1 MENDNLNIFD
11 PSDLS
16 QKDDMLRA
24 LQSAYASVSPE
35 AERGYV
41 KRSAKTGVPVPLLR
55 AKDNRA
61 LDTPTDLSE
70 LSSPTKQL
78 LLGDPSLA
86 IIARGEEKQL
96 DAVRGVAAAGEKPL
110 EVRKSELEEQIRARG
125 YTAAQKQQLKEA
137 GFQQLP
143 SGKWLAPQV
152 KGQNLNKWNSG
163 VLLAQ
168 ALDKRRVELEEVDMP
183 LLPEWYASYNER
195 LSEPLKE
202 FMRNGSSGVI
212 PEELKLQG
220 LTEQDITKA
229 LVTDQTLMR
238 ALNTIYGT
246 AWRNYDDENLTAAIN
261 RVGTALK
268 LDVENYDLARVRER
282 GFSEGLDPMIFKDF
296 LGLASVWKALTSD
309 GTEIESLTR
318 TLNNLDKASPEELKA
333 LNDYLLEQNRNM
345 RGSTTG
351 VSLTEGV
358 LESGRFAGELFATGG
373 KSVVTRWALS
383 PLRNAG
389 FLRTAGMLLK
399 DIAKGELKRL
409 PYYLPGIVGKEI
421 NEAQTLQAFIDDD
434 GGMKAAL
441 SEKSADKFALGI
453 ANRVIDTYLTNFSER
468 TGIVLDI
475 AGTSALRK
483 AASAIPAPLLRSAIG
498 QSVRARFGEMT
509 AAKWHTLYKSFLKD
523 ANVSGV
529 YGEYAE
535 EKIDTFLKWASTS
548 IAQTLDTR
556 LGDFGVNEV
565 FGSPA
570 EEAALFGRVALTT
583 GVFKAPGVAL
593 SVRSLA
599 DTSRFIDAEKGLK
612 TAFSNMES
620 LSQSP
625 EMVAKVYRSMNLP
638 ATGHTEP
645 AKLRVLAQ
653 SEEGSDILEKLG
665 VTEEEL
671 ARAEN
676 EGSLVEIPLDKA
688 MGNLDEAQHARLM
701 DITTPADV
709 YSNATAEHL
718 REIEDKGLEAAVKER
733 EEFTKAYDE
742 ALAQLSSLGRS
753 TSEVRAAAKIL
764 GSFADYFARESG
776 MTAAEWIRNVAF
788 KKMKEADWVNET
800 GFNALYQDIPSI
812 TRPEGLLLD
821 PENEAE
827 VSRQLKDAN
836 GDITKTP
843 FFKRFFGDW
852 EKWSAPVRRPK
863 TEDSTPFTSAHNRVP
878 SLDGVKTNIA
888 QSGKKSSEV
897 SVIVDQNGKP
907 LLVYHGT
914 TAKPRFT
921 TFRRG
926 DVGYHF
932 GTKEQASNRVSEE
945 DWNNVDGYTMAPL
958 EDAGLLSGYLNLR
971 NPLYIP
977 TDFGDWHGDVVAE
990 KLSFDYDSVFPF
1002 ELTESDSEDLQRI
1015 ANLPQGMASAKM
1027 REWLIGKGFDGIVY
1041 ENTVEGDGAS
1051 YIIFSPEQFKSAD
1064 NLGTFNPA
1072 NKNMY
1077 FQGKGGRR
1085 GATVLNKDVSLEGF
1099 NDSWKATVV
1108 LFENAA
1114 DASTLVHEI
1123 EHYAVHMMECLV
1135 NSGLAT
1141 ERMAS
1146 DLRTLEEWA
1155 LREVGDAE
1163 EGFKRYRK
1171 NKGPL
1176 SKEEWL
1182 NVEMNEK
1189 IAKAFERF
1197 VMEGV
1202 APSAE
1207 LVGAFSTLK
1216 RLMTAVYKS
1225 VAALGVPVSDEVRAV
1240 FQGMLASEKAVEQ
1253 SSELME
1259 LLKEIDTGILGAN
1272 QDEIKAFRDLIG
1284 LRNDQAWAEL
1294 DAEKN
1299 RQLKE
1304 LRPVWRKE
1312 AEELVKDDPVFSAW
1326 KNAVKAGG
1334 MDFEALLE
1342 IAGEEEAL
1350 ALRDRGLTTAS
1361 GRKVK
1366 DGSYPN
1372 AKKGVHPAEIAKD
1385 FDSVEDMVLALL
1397 KSDSPYRFVESY
1409 VNESETSFVENFS
1422 MSDAALSVDAATELF
1437 ERLSATLEKLSDA
1450 KGRTL
1455 RLAELR
1461 VKVDQE
1467 IKGFT
1472 VDQIL
1477 NDRKAAKES
1486 ASHTGKLVEA
1496 IARKDYAT
1504 AFTEVTQ
1511 LRHKL
1516 ELLKHKAFAQKVIRR
1531 MDRTLK
1537 KGVKAKQGKIE
1548 GPYQEALFEIAT
1560 KFGFSRKSGDFRGKV
1575 TAAILEFNKR
1585 NPDASMEFSW
1595 FDAMEGKSFK
1605 DLLFSEVERLAP
1617 LTEFLYEEGRYLV
1630 SDAKMQE
1637 SAARKELSEKAV
1649 EELSRLTGKLHEIA
1663 EDDRVKNAALFVA
1676 NYGSKLR
1683 NIIGW
1688 STNWDENS
1696 VIKRSIYDPLMEAQS
1711 QSLTLSGEA
1720 KRKVKDALDRLAKR
1734 SSNWDLK
1741 SISDITFP
1749 EELRRRFKRYRHW
1762 DAEMVVM
1769 LCLNMGTAKNIQRMD
1784 SGYEWGDMGAEYR
1797 SRISALLS
1805 AEDWKDIQEVWNAI
1819 NDPKITSR
1827 LKTTFRN
1834 IYHYDLPME
1843 EPASFTVRTSDGA
1856 EVALAGGYLPKWYAY
1871 RPGNLNASGSTDPMK
1886 EKAALPEYR
1895 RASFTLE
1902 SLDEY
1907 NAPLDIT
1914 NSNKII
1920 SHILDVAYYVTHAE
1934 VLRKVL
1940 PVVRDGAFA
1949 SEFKYRRGAA
1959 TYNAMMK
1966 ILDNIAKPGEWME
1979 GQTAWWENFSRSLTT
1994 ALSLWGSFRTA
2005 ASQFSGTTVGLEELR
2020 DHYLDALVWFYK
2032 DTEKAKNFI
2041 YARSGFMRDRG
2052 EHFELDMKLM
2062 ADSSFKGTVKRYNSG
2077 LRKIGSFLTTQ
2088 ADMLVACPLWI
2099 AAYNK
2104 ALDATEDDVRAAAEA
2119 DEFVAKTQGGSRP
2132 IDLSTNQLD
2141 AFGRVATMFFS
2152 SSSAQA
2158 THSSALIGKMIRDK
2172 RFDLYA
2178 ITYTLAAPRVLI
2190 ALVSILFAGSDD
2202 DDDDFFKAFGKEL
2215 LTNAFSGVPVA
2226 EGVIRFFVEGDT
2238 RGLSDVTL
2246 LRAPARIVSSGRD
2259 VISSLV
2265 DGEYGRAVYRVA
2277 EAASILNGTPVT
2289 VAYDRII
2296 RYAEDWT
2303 DKDLPLDFK
2312 EDVGIKKANNR
2323 KDNK

>member
-11 PSDLS
+11 PSDPS

-70 LSSPTKQL
+70 LSPSTKQL
-78 LLGDPSLA
+78 LLENPSLA

-96 DAVRGVAAAGEKPL
+96 DAVRGVAAAAEKPL

-163 VLLAQ
+163 ILLAQ

-238 ALNTIYGT
+238 ALNAVYGT

-268 LDVENYDLARVRER
+268 LPVENYDLARVRER

-373 KSVVTRWALS
+373 ESAVTRWALS
-383 PLRNAG
+383 PLLNAG

-441 SEKSADKFALGI
+441 SEKSADEFSLGI

-483 AASAIPAPLLRSAIG
+483 AASVIPAPLLRSAIG
-498 QSVRARFGEMT
+498 RSVRARFGEMT

-523 ANVSGV
+523 ANISGV

-788 KKMKEADWVNET
+788 KKMKEADWVKEHEQ
-800 GFNALYQDIPSI
+800 G
-812 TRPEGLLLD
+812 
-821 PENEAE
+821 
-827 VSRQLKDAN
+827 
-836 GDITKTP
+836 
-843 FFKRFFGDW
+843 
-852 EKWSAPVRRPK
+852 APTQK
-863 TEDSTPFTSAHNRVP
+863 
-878 SLDGVKTNIA
+878 
-888 QSGKKSSEV
+888 
-897 SVIVDQNGKP
+897 
-907 LLVYHGT
+907 
-914 TAKPRFT
+914 KPR
-921 TFRRG
+921 RG
-926 DVGYHF
+926 I
-932 GTKEQASNRVSEE
+932 TS
-945 DWNNVDGYTMAPL
+945 
-958 EDAGLLSGYLNLR
+958 
-971 NPLYIP
+971 
-977 TDFGDWHGDVVAE
+977 
-990 KLSFDYDSVFPF
+990 
-1002 ELTESDSEDLQRI
+1002 
-1015 ANLPQGMASAKM
+1015 
-1027 REWLIGKGFDGIVY
+1027 
-1041 ENTVEGDGAS
+1041 
-1051 YIIFSPEQFKSAD
+1051 
-1064 NLGTFNPA
+1064 
-1072 NKNMY
+1072 
-1077 FQGKGGRR
+1077 
-1085 GATVLNKDVSLEGF
+1085 LNKDVNLEGF

-1123 EHYAVHMMECLV
+1123 EHYAVHMMKCLI
-1135 NSGLAT
+1135 NSGFAT

-1163 EGFKRYRK
+1163 EGFKRYHK

-1253 SSELME
+1253 SSELTE

-1334 MDFEALLE
+1334 MDFEDLLE
-1342 IAGEEEAL
+1342 ITGEKEAL
-1350 ALRDRGLTTAS
+1350 ALRDKGLTTAP

-1372 AKKGVHPAEIAKD
+1372 AKRGVHPAEIAKD

-1409 VNESETSFVENFS
+1409 VNESETSFVENFAI
-1422 MSDAALSVDAATELF
+1422 SDAALSVDAATELF
-1437 ERLSATLEKLSDA
+1437 EKLSATLEKLSDA

-1467 IKGFT
+1467 IKGLT

-1560 KFGFSRKSGDFRGKV
+1560 KFGFSRKSGDFQGKV

-1595 FDAMEGKSFK
+1595 FDAMEGKPFK
-1605 DLLFSEVERLAP
+1605 GLIFSEVERLAP

-1630 SDAKMQE
+1630 SDAKKQE

-1663 EDDRVKNAALFVA
+1663 EDDKVLNAALFAA

-1688 STNWDENS
+1688 STNWEENS
-1696 VIKRSIYDPLMEAQS
+1696 VIKRGIYDPLMEAQS

-1720 KRKVKDALDRLAKR
+1720 KRKVKGALDRLAKR
-1734 SSNWDLK
+1734 SSKWDLD
-1741 SISDITFP
+1741 SIADITFP

-1797 SRISALLS
+1797 NRISALLS

-1819 NDPKITSR
+1819 DDPKITSR

-1895 RASFTLE
+1895 RASFTKE

-1959 TYNAMMK
+1959 TYNALMK

-1994 ALSLWGSFRTA
+1994 ALSLWGSLRTA
-2005 ASQFSGTTVGLEELR
+2005 ASQFSGATVGLEELR
-2020 DHYLDALVWFYK
+2020 GHYLDALVWFYT
-2032 DTEKAKNFI
+2032 DIEKAKSFI

-2172 RFDLYA
+2172 RIDLYA
-2178 ITYTLAAPRVLI
+2178 ITNTLAAPRVLI
-2190 ALVSILFAGSDD
+2190 ALVSVLFAGSDD

-2226 EGVIRFFVEGDT
+2226 EGVIRFLVEGDA

-2259 VISSLV
+2259 AFSSLM

-2296 RYAEDWT
+2296 RYAEDWA
-2303 DKDLPLDFK
+2303 DKDLPFDLK
-2312 EDVGIKKANNR
+2312 EDVGLKKANNR